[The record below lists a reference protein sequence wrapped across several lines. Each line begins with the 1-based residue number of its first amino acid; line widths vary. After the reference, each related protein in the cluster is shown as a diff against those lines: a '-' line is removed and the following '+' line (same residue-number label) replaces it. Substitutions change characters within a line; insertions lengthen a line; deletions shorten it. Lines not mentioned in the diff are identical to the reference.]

1 MSRRDCDNLT
11 WLVTKERRRYLLF
24 KTRKRPGRIFLHRA
38 GPHISTGPGRAG
50 PGQGPGRA
58 MGGDWIG
65 WSRVSCQLV
74 ERSLAWLE

>member
-1 MSRRDCDNLT
+1 MRGFEGQVALGGGYNNHLIPLAPQNLQ
-11 WLVTKERRRYLLF
+11 LKMILQINIFL
-24 KTRKRPGRIFLHRA
+24 TRKR
-38 GPHISTGPGRAG
+38 PGRAG